1 MRIIIRKQTWSIVSQ
16 VQDGEFGFCDREG
29 ERGQP
34 MAIGI
39 KDGLSELEELDT
51 TIHEALH
58 AAFPDL
64 LEEVID
70 ETATDLAKFLLVRGF
85 GRVS

>member
-16 VQDGEFGFCDREG
+16 VQDGESGFCDHEG
-29 ERGQP
+29 ERGQS
-34 MAIGI
+34 MTIGI

-58 AAFPDL
+58 AAYPDL
-64 LEEVID
+64 SEEAID
-70 ETATDLAKFLLVRGF
+70 ETATDLAKLLLARGF

>member
-1 MRIIIRKQTWSIVSQ
+1 MRAVIRKQTWSIVSE

-29 ERGQP
+29 ERGKP
-34 MAIGI
+34 MVIGI
-39 KDGLSELEELDT
+39 KDGLSELDELDT

-58 AAFPDL
+58 AAYPDL
-64 LEEVID
+64 SEEAID
-70 ETATDLAKFLLVRGF
+70 EAATDLARLLLARGF

>member
-16 VQDGEFGFCDREG
+16 VQDGESGFCDHEG

-34 MAIGI
+34 MTIGI
-39 KDGLSELEELDT
+39 KDGLTEFEELDT

-58 AAFPDL
+58 AAYPDL
-64 LEEVID
+64 SEEAID
-70 ETATDLAKFLLVRGF
+70 EAATDLTRLLLARGF
-85 GRVS
+85 GRIA

>member
-16 VQDGEFGFCDREG
+16 VQDGESGFCDHEG

-34 MAIGI
+34 MTIGI
-39 KDGLSELEELDT
+39 KSGLGELEELDT

-58 AAFPDL
+58 AAYPDL
-64 LEEVID
+64 SEDAIG
-70 ETATDLAKFLLVRGF
+70 ETATDLARLLLARGF

>member
-16 VQDGEFGFCDREG
+16 VQDGESGFCDHEG

-34 MAIGI
+34 MTIGI

-51 TIHEALH
+51 TIHEGLH
-58 AAFPDL
+58 ASYPDL
-64 LEEVID
+64 SEEAI
-70 ETATDLAKFLLVRGF
+70 ERAATDLARLLLARGF

>member
-16 VQDGEFGFCDREG
+16 VQDGESGFCDHEG

-34 MAIGI
+34 MTIGI
-39 KDGLSELEELDT
+39 KDGLSEFEELDT

-64 LEEVID
+64 LEEVVG

>member
-1 MRIIIRKQTWSIVSQ
+1 MRIIIRNQTWSIVSQ
-16 VQDGEFGFCDREG
+16 VQDGESGFCDHEG

-34 MAIGI
+34 MTIGI
-39 KDGLSELEELDT
+39 KDGLSEFEELDT

-58 AAFPDL
+58 AAYPDL
-64 LEEVID
+64 SEESI
-70 ETATDLAKFLLVRGF
+70 EKAATDLARLLLARGF

>member
-16 VQDGEFGFCDREG
+16 VQDGESGFCDHEG

-34 MAIGI
+34 MTIGI
-39 KDGLSELEELDT
+39 KDGLTEFEELDT

-58 AAFPDL
+58 AAYPDL
-64 LEEVID
+64 SEEAID
-70 ETATDLAKFLLVRGF
+70 ETATDLARLLLARGF
-85 GRVS
+85 GRIA

>member
-16 VQDGEFGFCDREG
+16 VQDGESGFCDHEG

-34 MAIGI
+34 MTIGI
-39 KDGLSELEELDT
+39 KDGLGELEELDT

-58 AAFPDL
+58 AAYPDL
-64 LEEVID
+64 CEEAID
-70 ETATDLAKFLLVRGF
+70 ETATDLARLLLARGF
-85 GRVS
+85 GRIS

>member
-16 VQDGEFGFCDREG
+16 VQDGESGFCDHEG

-34 MAIGI
+34 MTIGI

-51 TIHEALH
+51 TIHEGLH
-58 AAFPDL
+58 ASYPDL
-64 LEEVID
+64 SEEAID
-70 ETATDLAKFLLVRGF
+70 EAATDLARLLLARGF
-85 GRVS
+85 GRL